1 MKLSAATARPEDRL
15 ATAVFIAALL
25 HGLVILGV
33 RFSAAPDDGPE
44 LPTLEVLLVP
54 EGPAEAE
61 NPQAPYLASRDQQG
75 AGTGRERQ
83 RTSLPEA
90 TARLIEQ
97 AGDARGT
104 SLSPA
109 ASASSRGGSTPV
121 TVVSPRARR
130 TEAGEETTLP
140 EPAALPLESRALPQ
154 VGVNAVAADETLRLR
169 GDPAPDD
176 RLIADTRASQIA
188 AYLDAWKRRVEQVG
202 TLHFP
207 NQARSRQ
214 ASQNPV
220 LEVTIRADG
229 SLQQVIVR
237 RSSGRRD
244 LDNAAIG
251 IVRLAAPFDAFPPAM
266 RDRYPVLRFAYE
278 WQFLAGRPGAGTVG
292 STSP

>member
-1 MKLSAATARPEDRL
+1 MKLGTTTARPEDRL

-25 HGLVILGV
+25 HGLLILGL
-33 RFSAAPDDGPE
+33 RFTAEPDDSPD

-54 EGPAEAE
+54 AGPPEAE
-61 NPQAPYLASRDQQG
+61 NPDAPYLASRDQKG

-97 AGDARGT
+97 RGDARGT
-104 SLSPA
+104 SLSPPS
-109 ASASSRGGSTPV
+109 SASSRGGSTPV
-121 TVVSPRARR
+121 AVASPRARR
-130 TEAGEETTLP
+130 PEAGEQETP
-140 EPAALPLESRALPQ
+140 QEPSALPLESRALPQ
-154 VGVNAVAADETLRLR
+154 VGVNAVAADEELRLR
-169 GDPAPDD
+169 GDPSPDD

-207 NQARSRQ
+207 SQARNRQ
-214 ASQNPV
+214 APGNPV
-220 LEVTIRADG
+220 LEVAIRADG

-251 IVRLAAPFDAFPPAM
+251 IVRLAAPFDPFPPAM

-278 WQFLAGRPGAGTVG
+278 WQFMAGRAGPGTAWA
-292 STSP
+292 TSP